1 MKRFVLRGSI
11 PASTAAK
18 LFTRRRARDRS
29 NGGYPAQWQSSKT
42 LVYDGGL
49 NGGVKWP
56 AILTC

>member
-11 PASTAAK
+11 PASAAPK
-18 LFTRRRARDRS
+18 LFTRRTRRRARDRS

-49 NGGVKWP
+49 
-56 AILTC
+56 